1 MSNTTKWREEGKG
14 EGRREETNRRGLN
27 EEEKRGA
34 ESEVSKKAH
43 LLSCLAYPSW
53 KTQACEPYHYTIST
67 SSLAAVTYHLVC
79 EYALK
84 EPSSVTQQKKHEHFP
99 LLP

>member
-53 KTQACEPYHYTIST
+53 KTHFYLLLSLTI
-67 SSLAAVTYHLVC
+67 L
-79 EYALK
+79 
-84 EPSSVTQQKKHEHFP
+84 SVSMH
-99 LLP
+99 

>member
-53 KTQACEPYHYTIST
+53 KTQACEPFL
-67 SSLAAVTYHLVC
+67 LASVTYHLVC

-84 EPSSVTQQKKHEHFP
+84 EPSSVT
-99 LLP
+99 